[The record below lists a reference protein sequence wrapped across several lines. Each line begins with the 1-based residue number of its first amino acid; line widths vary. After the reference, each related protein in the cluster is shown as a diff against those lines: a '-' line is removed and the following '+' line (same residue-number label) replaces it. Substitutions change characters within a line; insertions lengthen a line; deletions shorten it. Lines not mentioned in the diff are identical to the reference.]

1 MLSPSKHEGRPVVMA
16 PARVIIL
23 NGVGSSGKGS
33 IAKALQQIAREP
45 FLHVEMDAFID
56 MLPPSAFGQSSGM
69 IFETVEQDGRPAVA
83 IKSGPTIERLMR
95 GMRRAIAA
103 LAAAGNNLIVDDV
116 WWEEEQADYRAVL
129 AGFDVRFV
137 AIHAPLEELE
147 ARERE
152 RGDRVIGLARWQFGR
167 VHKGV
172 EYDLEI
178 DTEGATPRECAEA
191 IKETFGL

>member
-1 MLSPSKHEGRPVVMA
+1 MASP
-16 PARVIIL
+16 RVIVF
-23 NGVGSSGKGS
+23 NGVGSSGKSS

-56 MLPPSAFGQSSGM
+56 MLPPSAFGQSSGLL
-69 IFETVEQDGRPAVA
+69 FETLEQDGRAAVA
-83 IKSGPTIERLMR
+83 IKSGPTVECLMR
-95 GMRRAIAA
+95 GMRRSISA

-116 WWEEEQADYRAVL
+116 WWEDEQADYRAVL
-129 AGFDVRFV
+129 QGVDLRFV
-137 AIHAPLEELE
+137 AIHASLETLE

-172 EYDLEI
+172 VYDLEI
-178 DTEGATPRECAEA
+178 DTAGATPLECAEA
-191 IKETFGL
+191 IKEAFGL

>member
-1 MLSPSKHEGRPVVMA
+1 MRPLAGPS
-16 PARVIIL
+16 RVIIL
-23 NGVGSSGKGS
+23 NGVGSSGKSS
-33 IAKALQQIAREP
+33 IAKALQSIAAEP

-56 MLPPSAFGQSSGM
+56 MLPPSAFGQSSGLM
-69 IFETVEQDGRPAVA
+69 FETIEQDGRAAVV
-83 IKSGPTIERLMR
+83 IKSGPTIQRLMR

-103 LAAAGNNLIVDDV
+103 LAAADNNLIVDDV
-116 WWEEEQADYRAVL
+116 WWEDEQQDYRALL
-129 AGFDVRFV
+129 AGFEPRFV
-137 AIHAPLEELE
+137 AIHAPLDELE

-152 RGDRVIGLARWQFGR
+152 RGDRIIGMARWQFGR

-178 DTEGATPRECAEA
+178 DTTGAAPMECAEA

>member
-1 MLSPSKHEGRPVVMA
+1 MSPP
-16 PARVIIL
+16 RVIIL
-23 NGVGSSGKGS
+23 NGVGSSGKSS

-45 FLHVEMDAFID
+45 YLHVEMDAFID
-56 MLPPSAFGQSSGM
+56 MLPPSAFGQSSGLL
-69 IFETVEQDGRPAVA
+69 FETLEQDGRAAVA
-83 IKSGPTIERLMR
+83 IKSGPVIGRLMR

-116 WWEEEQADYRAVL
+116 WWEEEQADYRSVL
-129 AGFDVRFV
+129 EGIETRFV
-137 AIHAPLEELE
+137 AIHASLDELE

-152 RGDRVIGLARWQFGR
+152 RGDRIIGLARWQFGR
-167 VHKGV
+167 VHGGV

-178 DTEGATPRECAEA
+178 DTEGATPMECAEA

>member
-1 MLSPSKHEGRPVVMA
+1 LADKS
-16 PARVIIL
+16 RVIIL
-23 NGVGSSGKGS
+23 NGVGSSGKS
-33 IAKALQQIAREP
+33 TIARALQQIAGAP

-56 MLPPSAFGQSSGM
+56 MLPPAAFGQSSGM
-69 IFETVEQDGRPAVA
+69 RFETLEQDGRAAVA
-83 IKSGPTIERLMR
+83 IKTGPVIARLMR

-103 LAAAGNNLIVDDV
+103 LAAAGNDLIVDDV
-116 WWEEEQADYRAVL
+116 WWEDEQADYRAL
-129 AGFDVRFV
+129 LGGFDLRFV

-178 DTEGATPRECAEA
+178 DTEGATPQECAEA
-191 IKETFGL
+191 IKETFRL